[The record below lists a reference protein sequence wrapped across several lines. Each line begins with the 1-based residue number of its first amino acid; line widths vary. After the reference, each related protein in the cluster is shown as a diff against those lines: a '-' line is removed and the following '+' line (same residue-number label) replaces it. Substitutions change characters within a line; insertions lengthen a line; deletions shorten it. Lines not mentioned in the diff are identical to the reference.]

1 MESVAESKECLAG
14 DVESQLSVCE
24 SYIVLHSPT
33 HTLQL
38 PFKVAEEDIECSQ
51 TNRAGLF

>member
-1 MESVAESKECLAG
+1 MESGAESKECLAG

-38 PFKVAEEDIECSQ
+38 PFKVAEEAIECSQ